1 MLSYFQG
8 HRPFAKLCATR
19 RHRGASKGSRR
30 VVVRGALARH
40 GVREALALDGPC
52 HRDRFYPLPRSY
64 DQSARAVDE
73 PISSSRATLLID
85 RRTLSY
91 AIFMFVLCVCVH
103 ACALSLLQSLSLSF
117 APLFHTLSL
126 SLSLSFSHLSLSL
139 SEIHSRIQARGGGA
153 ELQLS
158 KYYTGALLCLISC
171 SSTIEAGFA
180 LCTPSKWWRLCSPN
194 ERRRIAR
201 IRMAESNVA
210 MLGMSSPSATDR
222 SYGR

>member
-103 ACALSLLQSLSLSF
+103 ACTLSLLQSLSLSF
-117 APLFHTLSL
+117 SLSFAPLSLSLFLTPLSL
-126 SLSLSFSHLSLSL
+126 SLSLKF
-139 SEIHSRIQARGGGA
+139 IHVFRPEGEVQ
-153 ELQLS
+153 
-158 KYYTGALLCLISC
+158 SC
-171 SSTIEAGFA
+171 SSRSTTPARCSASSRAAPRSKLDSRFA
-180 LCTPSKWWRLCSPN
+180 LPRSGGDSAPPTSVAASREYGWPN
-194 ERRRIAR
+194 
-201 IRMAESNVA
+201 RM
-210 MLGMSSPSATDR
+210 LR
-222 SYGR
+222 C